1 MVAAAGRLSLPALE
15 VGLVVRGEV
24 VVIVVQADLS
34 DALAAIV
41 GVGTAAI
48 VGIGTAAIVGA
59 GTTNTAGLL
68 VVLLLLACCCCSYLR
83 HSAIRYCISLHK
95 KCALVA
101 LRINPNGAS
110 STMGKS
116 DISDNHHLI
125 GLGSRRRESQDLLSL
140 DRICYHS
147 AIHPQSLLLQ
157 APLILALA
165 ALSLATR
172 LTCGPSLMV

>member
-1 MVAAAGRLSLPALE
+1 MTLLTALVAATGRLSLPALE

-34 DALAAIV
+34 VALAAIV

-59 GTTNTAGLL
+59 GTTDTAGLL
-68 VVLLLLACCCCSYLR
+68 VVLLLLACCYCSYLR

-95 KCALVA
+95 KRALVA

-125 GLGSRRRESQDLLSL
+125 GLGSRRTVSTEGISRST
-140 DRICYHS
+140 I
-147 AIHPQSLLLQ
+147 P
-157 APLILALA
+157 
-165 ALSLATR
+165 
-172 LTCGPSLMV
+172 

>member
-1 MVAAAGRLSLPALE
+1 MAAGRLSLPALE

-41 GVGTAAI
+41 GVSTAAI

-83 HSAIRYCISLHK
+83 HSAIRY
-95 KCALVA
+95 
-101 LRINPNGAS
+101 
-110 STMGKS
+110 
-116 DISDNHHLI
+116 
-125 GLGSRRRESQDLLSL
+125 
-140 DRICYHS
+140 
-147 AIHPQSLLLQ
+147 
-157 APLILALA
+157 
-165 ALSLATR
+165 
-172 LTCGPSLMV
+172 